1 MDAKVDPWKTFHS
14 LRHTLAIR
22 MLMQT
27 DNIYYVQQLLGHQNI
42 KTTMI
47 SVKFSQELLRS
58 VLQKKTGGNQIR
70 GEA

>member
-1 MDAKVDPWKTFHS
+1 M
-14 LRHTLAIR
+14 AIR

-27 DNIYYVQQLLGHQNI
+27 DNVYYVQQLLGHQNI

-47 SVKFSQELLRS
+47 SVKFSQEFLRS
-58 VLQKKTGGNQIR
+58 VLQEKTGGNQIR

>member
-1 MDAKVDPWKTFHS
+1 M
-14 LRHTLAIR
+14 AIR

-47 SVKFSQELLRS
+47 CVKFPPELLRS
-58 VLQKKTGGNQIR
+58 VLQEKTGGNQIR
-70 GEA
+70 REA